1 MKPKSLVISA
11 AAFAALVVSGMM
23 LATSKAQPGHEALG
37 ENLAE
42 PTEATNAA
50 LAATSESRSERAG
63 NGVTSAYRYH
73 AAPGS
78 LLSFALEGD
87 TRLEM
92 RADDGTLTA
101 GPALHL
107 QGRITF
113 GVRTHERGE
122 LVVEIKGR
130 DLQVA
135 SRGTA
140 SGAEAER
147 AARMLGARIGDG
159 ALVRMS
165 ERGEILGYRFPAET
179 DPESRNWLRNL
190 VDAARVLLP
199 DATESEWTASESDA
213 IGKAEV
219 AMAWSAD
226 SQHDQRPFTKTKRR
240 YLDGG
245 EHKLRPQIDHS
256 AHGTFDA
263 RLGWTSELHSR
274 EVATLRIAEAGV
286 TVESRASFH
295 FTLAETGSV
304 AEAISTYSTT
314 ESAAH
319 GAEDA
324 REAHLAK
331 QRTQWQTELE
341 KVSAHELITAL
352 LDLAKGDL
360 ANPELMAARERL
372 VWALRLFPER
382 IAEVAQVV
390 RAQQLEDKGLMVLL
404 SALGAARTDATQS
417 ALADLTTPDLQDRTR
432 VFALRSLFQVV
443 EPNSKAMAA
452 ALAAVRDGNSSITAD
467 TALLLVGAFAARDG
481 RNADAL
487 LALHPQAVAGE
498 KLTTWLEAVGNAG
511 TSKAF
516 DLVEPHLAAN
526 DPHLREAALSALR
539 EMPGDA
545 AVAALEQRFQEEN
558 VHELR
563 GKAATLL
570 ASRPEPAGLRFL
582 DRVLETEIADDLRIA
597 ALRGVVNKAG
607 DPDVRV
613 RIERVANTDA
623 SEKVRD
629 YASRMLRDR
638 G

>member
-1 MKPKSLVISA
+1 MNHKSLVISA
-11 AAFAALVVSGMM
+11 AAIAALIVSGMM
-23 LATSKAQPGHEALG
+23 LATTKAQAGRDALG

-42 PTEATNAA
+42 HTEVASAA
-50 LAATSESRSERAG
+50 LGVPSENRIERMRS
-63 NGVTSAYRYH
+63 GVTSAYRYH
-73 AAPGS
+73 AASGS
-78 LLSFALEGD
+78 LLCFALEGD
-87 TRLEM
+87 TRLDL

-107 QGRITF
+107 QGQITF
-113 GVRTHERGE
+113 GVRTHDRGE

-130 DLQVA
+130 DLVVA
-135 SRGTA
+135 SRGAA

-147 AARMLGARIGDG
+147 AARTLGARIGDG

-165 ERGEILGYRFPAET
+165 ERGEVLGYRFLTET

-190 VDAARVLLP
+190 VDAARMLLP
-199 DATESEWTASESDA
+199 EGEQASWTATDYDA

-226 SQHDQRPFTKTKRR
+226 ADSGKRQFSKKKLR
-240 YLDGG
+240 YLDHG
-245 EHKLRPQIDHS
+245 ERQMRPELEH
-256 AHGTFDA
+256 AANGTFDA
-263 RLGWTSELHSR
+263 ELGWVSELHSR

-286 TVESRASFH
+286 TVESHARFH

-304 AEAISTYSTT
+304 ADPIGTYSAT
-314 ESAAH
+314 ESAAL

-324 REAHLAK
+324 REAHLLK

-360 ANPELMAARERL
+360 ANPELMEARERL

-382 IAEVAQVV
+382 IAEVAQVA
-390 RAQQLEDKGLMVLL
+390 RGQQLEDKSLMVLL

-417 ALADLTTPDLQDRTR
+417 ALADLTTPELQDRTR
-432 VFALRSLFQVV
+432 VYALRSLFQVV
-443 EPNSKAMAA
+443 EPNPKAIAA
-452 ALAAVRDGNSSITAD
+452 ALAATRDGNSSITAD
-467 TALLLVGAFAARDG
+467 TALLLVGAFAGRDA

-487 LALHPQAVAGE
+487 LALHPEAVASK
-498 KLTTWLEAVGNAG
+498 KLETWLEAVGNAG

-526 DPHLREAALSALR
+526 ELHLRAAALSALR
-539 EMPGDA
+539 EMPGES
-545 AVAALEQRFQEEN
+545 ALGALGRRFQEET
-558 VHELR
+558 VEALR

-570 ASRPEPAGLRFL
+570 ASRPEAAGLHFA
-582 DRVLETEIADDLRIA
+582 DRVLDTEPDDEIRIA
-597 ALRGVVNKAG
+597 ALRGLIAKSSN
-607 DPDVRV
+607 PEVRA
-613 RIERVANTDA
+613 RIERAANQDR
-623 SEKVRD
+623 SEKVRG
-629 YASRMLRDR
+629 YASQMLRSK